1 MSRKLQIFNKIDSYI
16 SKSGKLQNL
25 VASRCDSAQPSA
37 PNFQLSPTLQSP
49 LQKPSYDQ
57 LSSKKEH
64 QGNYVQTKANIIN
77 SVVNPQLSPT
87 LQSQI
92 PSSDQKNSQ
101 IGQQQNYAQ
110 TKSNILASVV
120 NSQLSSDLY
129 LLQCE
134 NSSLRHQLQLSQHL
148 SCQNDSKGS
157 KFRQNDQSS
166 LISNDN
172 QLINSDCQKQNHL
185 NKDLTNQTS
194 CQLSQQLS
202 CQNSTQQIVSQES
215 QLINSDCH
223 NSKQN
228 HLNNEN
234 QQLPNQTSIQHSHLL
249 SHQKSN
255 HQSNH
260 KLDSNNETNSISN
273 QQQENLFIESVDEFR
288 NLIERNAEMTLKLQ
302 TAVNDLQSNFRR
314 TRKMR
319 KETTMTVFEMQ
330 KLFE

>member
-49 LQKPSYDQ
+49 LQKPSYDH
-57 LSSKKEH
+57 LCSKKEH
-64 QGNYVQTKANIIN
+64 QGNYFQTKTNIIS
-77 SVVNPQLSPT
+77 SVVNPQLSLA

-92 PSSDQKNSQ
+92 PSCDQKNIQ

-110 TKSNILASVV
+110 TKSSILHSVV

-148 SCQNDSKGS
+148 SCQNDSNGS
-157 KFRQNDQSS
+157 KFRQNDQNSTQ
-166 LISNDN
+166 LIS
-172 QLINSDCQKQNHL
+172 SDCQKQY
-185 NKDLTNQTS
+185 
-194 CQLSQQLS
+194 
-202 CQNSTQQIVSQES
+202 
-215 QLINSDCH
+215 
-223 NSKQN
+223 

-234 QQLPNQTSIQHSHLL
+234 QQLSNQTSNQLSHLL

-255 HQSNH
+255 HKSDSNY
-260 KLDSNNETNSISN
+260 SNNNETNSISN
-273 QQQENLFIESVDEFR
+273 QQQDNLLIESVNEFR
-288 NLIERNAEMTLKLQ
+288 NLIERNSEITRKLQ
-302 TAVNDLQSNFRR
+302 TAVNEFQNNFRR

-319 KETTMTVFEMQ
+319 KQTTMTVFEMQ